1 MCTAVGKAHRIS
13 LMTTLTADPGPLS
26 NRVDALTERFRVVYR
41 TNPRGIFRAP
51 GRVNLIGEHTDYND
65 GFVMPAAIDFD
76 SYTAVGERADRILS
90 IYSEQFQE
98 TVQIDTDQLA
108 GPPRQH
114 WSDYVRGVA
123 AVLRIER
130 YPLTGA
136 NLVIDG
142 HTPIGAG
149 LSSSAAIEVATAL
162 ALTSLG
168 GVTIPLLEVAK
179 LCQRAENTYTGTRC
193 GIMDQ
198 FVSCFGRQDHAL
210 MLDCRSLD
218 ATYLRLPTSVR
229 LVICNTRV
237 RHELAGGEYNE
248 RRASCERVVETVRKF
263 LPKVR
268 ALRDLTLKDLEHYR
282 SQISALDFRRC
293 RHVITENDR
302 VKDAK
307 AALQSG
313 DLVRLGDLMYLS
325 HDSLDRDYQVTCREL
340 NIMVNLAGK
349 LEGVYGARMTGGG
362 FGGCTIS
369 SRVREIDGTIAGDF
383 CLHRSGGSIRAT
395 DVNSDEN
402 QQRRDPKQIVR
413 SAWE

>member
-1 MCTAVGKAHRIS
+1 MITSMIDRSHLSSLANAV
-13 LMTTLTADPGPLS
+13 
-26 NRVDALTERFRVVYR
+26 TERFREVYE
-41 TNPRGIFRAP
+41 TSSSGTFRAP

-65 GFVMPAAIDFD
+65 GFVMPAAIDFY
-76 SYTAVGERADRILS
+76 SYAAFGERADHTLS
-90 IYSEQFQE
+90 VYSEQFHQSVE
-98 TVQIDTDQLA
+98 FSIAHLA
-108 GPPRQH
+108 GPPRKH

-123 AVLRIER
+123 AVLRDEG
-130 YPLTGA
+130 YPLRGA

-142 HTPIGAG
+142 QVPIGSG

-218 ATYLRLPTSVR
+218 ATYLQLPPHVR
-229 LVICNTRV
+229 LVICNTMV
-237 RHELAGGEYNE
+237 RHELATGEYNE
-248 RRASCERVVETVRKF
+248 RRASCERVVETVGKL
-263 LPKVR
+263 LPKIR
-268 ALRDLTLKDLEHYR
+268 ALRDLTLTDLEYYR
-282 SQISALDFRRC
+282 SRISELDFRRC
-293 RHVITENDR
+293 RHVITENNR

-307 AALQSG
+307 AGLQSG

-325 HDSLDRDYQVTCREL
+325 HDSLDRDYEVTCREL
-340 NIMVNLAGK
+340 NIMVNLARE

-369 SRVREIDGTIAGDF
+369 LVESTMTLEFQTTIAREYEKVTGLSPEIF
-383 CLHRSGGSIRAT
+383 VCIAAGGAS
-395 DVNSDEN
+395 EL
-402 QQRRDPKQIVR
+402 PM
-413 SAWE
+413 